1 MLKEVQMKCKT
12 CGKEVTELE
21 YSAFDSHGK
30 RFHLCDDCLNIA
42 DSVDPIPYEPVR
54 PKVYSCD
61 LDNTL
66 SIGSAWTCDE
76 CETLEP
82 RQDAIDKIN
91 ELYEHNFIVI
101 HTARRHGL
109 YGSTIKWLER
119 NGVRYH
125 ALRFEKMPCDI
136 IFDLDAVNR
145 VEDL

>member
-1 MLKEVQMKCKT
+1 M
-12 CGKEVTELE
+12 
-21 YSAFDSHGK
+21 D
-30 RFHLCDDCLNIA
+30 
-42 DSVDPIPYEPVR
+42 DPIPYEPVHYAENAYK
-54 PKVYSCD
+54 PKVYSVD

-66 SIGSAWTCDE
+66 SVGSAWTCDE

-136 IFDLDAVNR
+136 IFDLDAINK